1 MIQHTIPDIAERINN
16 LFHALHGKDSISD
29 IAKNINDILIYGDK
43 IPISLLNPSW
53 DYFAKRKKVIS

>member
-1 MIQHTIPDIAERINN
+1 MIENTVPDIAERISN
-16 LFHALHGKDSISD
+16 LFHALRGKDSISD

-53 DYFAKRKKVIS
+53 DFFVKIKGVEI